1 PKFSPNDCVIGH
13 YGGEDVKAVRG
24 SLAWEPSGGGARLTI
39 TADYVK
45 DESENPADT
54 TLSINPVLNT
64 PNEDAQFAYY
74 GVAYDERFITGD
86 PYSTYETYHD
96 PIGAGTVVPG
106 HSYYDGTPTHGGH
119 VLPPFADT
127 EMWGVSGKLMVDLT
141 DRIDL
146 TTIVGY
152 RSLVERHVYQKD
164 GTPLQTEMT
173 T

>member
-86 PYSTYETYHD
+86 TYSTYEPYHD
-96 PIGAGTVVPG
+96 PNGARTVAPGYSYFYGTRTQG
-106 HSYYDGTPTHGGH
+106 
-119 VLPPFADT
+119 
-127 EMWGVSGKLMVDLT
+127 
-141 DRIDL
+141 
-146 TTIVGY
+146 
-152 RSLVERHVYQKD
+152 RHVQ
-164 GTPLQTEMT
+164 TPFSDNVMCRR
-173 T
+173 